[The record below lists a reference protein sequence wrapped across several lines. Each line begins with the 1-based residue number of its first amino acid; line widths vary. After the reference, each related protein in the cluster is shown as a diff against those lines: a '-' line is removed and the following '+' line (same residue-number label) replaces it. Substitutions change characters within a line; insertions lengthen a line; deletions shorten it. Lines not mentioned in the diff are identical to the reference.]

1 MLNDLRYALRTLRR
15 SPGFAASAIL
25 ALALGIGANTAVFS
39 VIYAVLLK
47 PLPYPQP
54 QELVRL
60 YERNAAQG
68 IERGA
73 LSPGTFLDWQVRS
86 RAFDSL
92 AVFSV
97 PGEALWSFKD
107 GYEVVRISRVS
118 PSLFQV
124 LRITPVL
131 GRAFT
136 TDAAP
141 LPAIPEVMISHGLWQ
156 RRFGGRT
163 DIIGEAVSIEGRV
176 PAQIIGVMPRGFDF
190 PGSADAWANVG
201 LRGPVTPARRGQR
214 FFQGVGRI
222 AAGQSVEGA
231 RRELAGIS
239 AQLEREHPDSN
250 LGWTADLEPLA
261 AALVSVNKAA
271 LFALLGA
278 VSGVLL
284 IGCANVANLL
294 LARATTRQHEMS
306 VRVALGAGTPRLL
319 RQCFTEALVLCILGT
334 VTGLWVG
341 DWMTRLLVRMAP
353 PEPRLNEAG
362 MNAALLLFAL
372 GACLASTV
380 LVGVIPAL
388 QSARA
393 ARAGA
398 LRLQPR
404 GMAGGGGT
412 LRRVLIAGEV
422 GVVVLLLTT
431 AVLFARSFVRL
442 RGVDLGFAPR
452 RVLSVETRWP
462 TGRFPPAP
470 GVRAWP
476 RIQRAVDG
484 LIAAVATVP
493 GVEAAG
499 LVTDLP
505 LTGAAFAGRTWRADA
520 PGASGLEPPTSPGDR
535 AKADITVVTAG
546 YFPAMDIP
554 FLRGRNFVDADRLS
568 DEQLNDSRLP
578 RSGVVVV
585 NAALAERFF
594 PNEDPIGRSLV
605 LRDAEEF
612 GAVRTIV
619 GVVADVRQRAVT
631 ETAVPAAYI
640 PHAQQPDVFRPM
652 IAVRSALPPEAIAGA
667 IRERLRAFD
676 PQLLVLRIRPM
687 DEIVSGA
694 LARPRFNLLLIGS
707 FALIA
712 LGLAA
717 VGIYGVVAF
726 LVTQRTREIGIRMAL
741 GARAADVLRLVLREG
756 MTPVVVGGVGGMI
769 AAVAATR
776 GIRSMLFGVTPLDP
790 VSFAAAPALL
800 AAVAL
805 LACYLPARRATRV
818 DPLVA
823 LRDE

>member
-39 VIYAVLLK
+39 IIYAVILK
-47 PLPYPQP
+47 PLPYDEPDR
-54 QELVRL
+54 LVRL
-60 YERNAAQG
+60 YETNRGQSL
-68 IERGA
+68 ERGP
-73 LSPGTFLDWQVRS
+73 LSPGTFLDWQARS

-97 PGEALWSFKD
+97 PGEALWSFRD
-107 GYEVVRISRVS
+107 GYEVVRLSRVS

-124 LRITPVL
+124 LRTSPVL
-131 GRAFT
+131 GRVFAP
-136 TDAAP
+136 DAAP
-141 LPAIPEVMISHGLWQ
+141 PSTPEVVIGYGLWQ
-156 RRFGGRT
+156 RRFGGRG
-163 DIIGEAVSIEGRV
+163 DIIGENVSIEGRV
-176 PAQIIGVMPRGFDF
+176 PARIIGVMPRGFEF

-201 LRGPVTPARRGQR
+201 LRGPVPPARRSQR
-214 FFQGVGRI
+214 FFAGIGRI
-222 AAGQSVEGA
+222 AAGQSVESA
-231 RRELAGIS
+231 RHELAGIS
-239 AQLEREHPDSN
+239 AQLEREHADSN
-250 LGWTADLEPLA
+250 RGWTADLEPLA

-271 LFALLGA
+271 LFTLLGA

-294 LARATTRQHEMS
+294 LARATARQHEMS
-306 VRVALGAGTPRLL
+306 VRLALGAGTARLL
-319 RQCFTEALVLCILGT
+319 RQCFTEALTLCFLGT
-334 VTGLWVG
+334 VAGLLVG
-341 DWMTRLLVRMAP
+341 HWMTRVLVRMAP

-362 MNAALLLFAL
+362 MNAALLLFAI

-393 ARAGA
+393 TRAGA
-398 LRLQPR
+398 LRLQAR
-404 GMAGGGGT
+404 GMAGSGGT
-412 LRRVLIAGEV
+412 LRRLLIAGEV
-422 GVVVLLLTT
+422 TVVVLLLTT

-452 RVLSVETRWP
+452 QVLSVETRWP
-462 TGRFPPAP
+462 VGRFPPSPAARP
-470 GVRAWP
+470 WP
-476 RIQRAVDG
+476 RVQRAVDE
-484 LIAAVATVP
+484 LIAAIQSVP

-499 LVTDLP
+499 LMTDLP
-505 LTGAAFAGRTWRADA
+505 LTGEPFSASVWRADA
-520 PGASGLEPPTSPGDR
+520 PGASGLTAPPAPRDR
-535 AKADITVVTAG
+535 WKADLSIVTAG
-546 YFPAMDIP
+546 YFPAMSIR
-554 FLRGRNFVDADRLS
+554 FVRGRNFIDADRFS
-568 DEQLNDSRLP
+568 EAQLN
-578 RSGVVVV
+578 
-585 NAALAERFF
+585 NAAAPRAGVAVINAAFASRYF
-594 PNEDPIGRSLV
+594 PDADPIGQTVV
-605 LRDAEEF
+605 LSEDQTF
-612 GAVRTIV
+612 GSSRTIV
-619 GVVADVRQRAVT
+619 GVVSDVRGRKVAEEPRPV
-631 ETAVPAAYI
+631 I
-640 PHAQQPDVFRPM
+640 FLPHAQHPDVFRPA
-652 IAVRSALPPEAIAGA
+652 IAIRSSLPPDAIVGA
-667 IRERLRAFD
+667 IRERIRAFD
-676 PQLLVLRIRPM
+676 SQLLVMRTRPM

-694 LARPRFNLLLIGS
+694 LSRPRFNLLLIGS

-741 GARAADVLRLVLREG
+741 GARAGDVLRLVFRDGLA
-756 MTPVVVGGVGGMI
+756 PVVLGGAVGMI
-769 AAVAATR
+769 AAFAATR